1 MSESHHKNN
10 NKHKKSPKSQL
21 TSGKT
26 SYNKKELHI
35 DRKNTII
42 IIDWDD
48 TLYPTS
54 WTVENN
60 IDLTNPKSRY
70 KYIKYFE
77 KLDDNLNLMLN
88 EMLTLGEIVIIT
100 NAMPEWVELSLSVL
114 PKTKKTMK
122 KIEIISARAK
132 YQNTVKMQDWKK
144 YTFLEEMNKRSKNK
158 RYTNV
163 LSLGDAEFEYNA
175 LINLYDAKVLPHK
188 YLKAIKFIKTADY
201 NIIVEQICM
210 LESNIAE
217 ICRMPRHMDLTFDT
231 K

>member
-1 MSESHHKNN
+1 MSESHHK
-10 NKHKKSPKSQL
+10 KHKKS
-21 TSGKT
+21 TSV
-26 SYNKKELHI
+26 YNKKDLHI
-35 DRKNTII
+35 DHRNTII

-54 WTVENN
+54 WTLENN

-77 KLDDNLNLMLN
+77 KLDDNLSGMLRV
-88 EMLTLGEIVIIT
+88 MKTLGDVVIIT
-100 NAMPEWVELSLSVL
+100 NAMSEWVELSLSVL
-114 PKTKKTMK
+114 PKTKKIMRK
-122 KIEIISARAK
+122 MEVISARAR
-132 YQNTVKMQDWKK
+132 YQNIAKMQEWKK
-144 YTFLEEMNKRSKNK
+144 YTFLEEIIKRSKSK
-158 RYTNV
+158 MYTNI

-201 NIIVEQICM
+201 NIIVEQIRM
-210 LESNIAE
+210 IKSNISE
-217 ICRMPRHMDLTFDT
+217 ICSMTRHMDLTFDT